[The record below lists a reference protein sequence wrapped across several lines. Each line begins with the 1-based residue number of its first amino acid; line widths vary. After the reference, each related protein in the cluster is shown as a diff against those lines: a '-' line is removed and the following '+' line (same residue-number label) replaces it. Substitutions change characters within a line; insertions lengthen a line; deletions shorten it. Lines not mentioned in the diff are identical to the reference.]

1 MRNLVCAGVCM
12 LLSGGCRAP
21 TPPPPDFRPTATVKD
36 IMDALVDPSADLL
49 WDSVEI
55 VATLNGTSEKAPK
68 TDAEWQTLRRHA
80 IGLVE
85 ASNLLI
91 VPGRRIARPGEQAGD
106 PRIDLQPEQIE
117 ALVSGDRAGW
127 IALSHGLHD
136 AALASLKA
144 IESKDKTALLYA
156 GANLDQACEN
166 CHLKYWYP
174 NIQKPAPAGPGGRTE
189 EDSKGK

>member
-1 MRNLVCAGVCM
+1 MRNPFCAGLI
-12 LLSGGCRAP
+12 LLAGACGAP
-21 TPPPPDFRPTATVKD
+21 APPPPDFRPTATVKD

-55 VATLNGTSEKAPK
+55 VATLDGTSEKAPQ

-85 ASNLLI
+85 ASNLLL

-117 ALVSGDRAGW
+117 ALVSSDRAGW
-127 IALSHGLHD
+127 ITLSHGLHD

-144 IESKDKTALLYA
+144 IESKDKRALLYA

-166 CHLKYWYP
+166 CHVKYWYP
-174 NIQKPAPAGPGGRTE
+174 KIDKAAPAEPGGRAVGSR
-189 EDSKGK
+189 SK

>member
-1 MRNLVCAGVCM
+1 MRNPFRAS
-12 LLSGGCRAP
+12 LLILLASACRAP
-21 TPPPPDFRPTATVKD
+21 APPLPDFRPTATVKD

-55 VATLNGTSEKAPK
+55 VATLNGTSEKAPQ

-85 ASNLLI
+85 ASNLLL

-117 ALVSGDRAGW
+117 ALVASDRAGW
-127 IALSHGLHD
+127 IALAHGLHD
-136 AALASLKA
+136 AALAALKA

-156 GANLDQACEN
+156 GADLDQACEN

-174 NIQKPAPAGPGGRTE
+174 NIQKVTPAAPDGRAQE
-189 EDSKGK
+189 SKGK